1 MADADEVEPTAAVYD
16 SSVGDNGRTI
26 FGRHGDLPKW
36 DSRVAAWQDCEEA
49 NATISLSMAV
59 SGFTIDVNSTL
70 ASVLNDLYDLG
81 ADLSVPFDDP
91 EPAKARIHDEHL
103 VRLERA
109 IEYYRQ
115 NASDLSGHVLPSG
128 TVAASSLFHA
138 RAVVRRAERMTWI
151 AIQQHRQSVNVLTAR
166 YLNRLSTL
174 LFVLARSANVPHG
187 GDEYWQP
194 EASYVAMEQEP
205 EATDADDLPT
215 P

>member
-1 MADADEVEPTAAVYD
+1 MADADEVEPTELVYN
-16 SSVGDNGRTI
+16 SREGDNGRTD

-49 NATISLSMAV
+49 NAAISLSMAV
-59 SGFTIDVNSTL
+59 SGFAIDVNSTL
-70 ASVLNDLYDLG
+70 ASVQNDLYDLG
-81 ADLSVPFDDP
+81 ADLAAPFDDP
-91 EPAKARIHDEHL
+91 EPAVARIHDAHL

-109 IEYYRQ
+109 IEYYGQ
-115 NASDLSGHVLPSG
+115 NASDLSGRVLPGG
-128 TVAASSLFHA
+128 TVAAASLFHA

-151 AIQQHRQSVNVLTAR
+151 AWQQHRQSVNVLTAR

-174 LFVLARSANVPHG
+174 LFVLARSANVEHG
-187 GDEYWQP
+187 DSYWQP